1 VVNTSDLGLAIQPH
15 AILWDMDGT
24 IVDSEAYWIVAEI
37 ELVELFGGS
46 WTHADG
52 LSLVGNG
59 LPVTAEKLQQHG
71 VKLSI
76 DEIIQALTNR
86 VLEQLEI
93 AVPWRPGAVELIH
106 QFQAAG
112 IPQALV
118 TMSIE
123 RMARAVVAMIP
134 GVPLTEVVAG
144 DNVLKSKPD
153 PEAYVLAAEKL
164 DVDISHCV
172 AFEDSP
178 SGCRSAISSGAV
190 TIGVTNLVNLDGI
203 STDIT
208 LESLVGV
215 SAPQIFELFAAK
227 RGQN

>member
-1 VVNTSDLGLAIQPH
+1 MSSSVSNSSLKPQ

-24 IVDSEAYWIVAEI
+24 IVDSEEYWIVAEL
-37 ELVELFGGS
+37 ELVNLFGGT
-46 WTHADG
+46 WTHEDG
-52 LSLVGNG
+52 LALVGNG
-59 LPVTAEKLQQHG
+59 LPQTAAKLQEHG

-86 VLEQLEI
+86 VLEQIEV

-123 RMARAVVAMIP
+123 RMARKVAAVIP
-134 GVPLTEVVAG
+134 GTPLTEVVAG
-144 DNVLKSKPD
+144 DNVLKTKPD
-153 PEAYVLAAEKL
+153 PEAYLLAAERL
-164 DVDISHCV
+164 EVDISQCV

-178 SGCRSAISSGAV
+178 SGCRSAHSAGAV
-190 TIGVTNLVNLDGI
+190 TVGVTNLVSLDGI
-203 STDIT
+203 PTDVT
-208 LESLVGV
+208 LDTLVGV
-215 SAPQIFELFAAK
+215 SASQIFDIFAAK
-227 RGQN
+227 RGIL